1 MAYYEICN
9 NVNNK
14 GWEVVQDE
22 QGRIGPYAFKD
33 RQWVGYDDIGM
44 IRLKSEYIRKMGF
57 GGGMVWA
64 LDLDDFTNRYEHF
77 LDTFW
82 MWKIPNGILT
92 FLPPGRSSLKQNK
105 TKQNFFDVFDTKE
118 LFKLSRKIRPLNFWF
133 PFLLAICI
141 LTINVLAISILAIGL
156 LAIDILTIDN

>member
-64 LDLDDFTNRYEHF
+64 IALDDFIGQCGEKWPLLSTMNRVLKCKENILKRNHS
-77 LDTFW
+77 LCGTF
-82 MWKIPNGILT
+82 
-92 FLPPGRSSLKQNK
+92 
-105 TKQNFFDVFDTKE
+105 NFF
-118 LFKLSRKIRPLNFWF
+118 NF
-133 PFLLAICI
+133 
-141 LTINVLAISILAIGL
+141 S
-156 LAIDILTIDN
+156 

>member
-14 GWEVVQDE
+14 GWEVVQDK

-64 LDLDDFTNRYEHF
+64 LDLDDFTNRYEHY

-82 MWKIPNGILT
+82 MWGKIPNGIPT
-92 FLPPGRSSLKQNK
+92 FLPSGRRSFKQTNK
-105 TKQNFFDVFDTKE
+105 QRFINCWKMVKQGVNF
-118 LFKLSRKIRPLNFWF
+118 
-133 PFLLAICI
+133 
-141 LTINVLAISILAIGL
+141 
-156 LAIDILTIDN
+156 

>member
-64 LDLDDFTNRYEHF
+64 LDLDDFTNRYEYI
-77 LDTFW
+77 LD
-82 MWKIPNGILT
+82 IQG
-92 FLPPGRSSLKQNK
+92 
-105 TKQNFFDVFDTKE
+105 QNFGINPFQT
-118 LFKLSRKIRPLNFWF
+118 FKKNEAVRFFGSLV
-133 PFLLAICI
+133 C
-141 LTINVLAISILAIGL
+141 
-156 LAIDILTIDN
+156 